1 MEKNVKEHVV
11 EKKLVLLLHHL
22 QVHLP
27 LVLLLLLLVLLEVSQ
42 SQASLQ
48 QSSGP
53 YVPCHTQR
61 YALTFSIMGII
72 YGAKP

>member
-1 MEKNVKEHVV
+1 MKKNVKEHVV
-11 EKKLVLLLHHL
+11 EGNLLLLLHHL

-27 LVLLLLLLVLLEVSQ
+27 LVLLLLLLVLLEVTQ
-42 SQASLQ
+42 PQANLQ

-61 YALTFSIMGII
+61 YAL
-72 YGAKP
+72 